1 MDRLHTVALLFALAA
16 GCKKE
21 GGEEKGKPVEED
33 EGRINAVET
42 APKKAVSVDEF
53 CDVLPKSAGE
63 AKPLLL
69 PPLAAGQ
76 SAPAATGWRWV
87 NVWATWCHPC
97 VEEMPLLASWQKQ
110 LAGEG
115 LKYELLFVSADDT
128 DAEIDAFR
136 KQHPATPTSLR
147 IDKPDSALPTWLGAI
162 GIGENAPIPV
172 HLLVDP
178 AGKVRCVRAGQVKE
192 SDLPAVRSLL
202 KSG

>member
-1 MDRLHTVALLFALAA
+1 MDRLHTVVLLLALSA

-42 APKKAVSVDEF
+42 VEKKAVSVEEF

-63 AKPLLL
+63 AKPLLM

-97 VEEMPLLASWQKQ
+97 VEEMPLLAAWQKQ

-115 LKYELLFVSADDT
+115 LKYDLLFVSADDT
-128 DAEIDAFR
+128 DQEIDAFR
-136 KQHPATPTSLR
+136 KQHPATPSSLR
-147 IDKPDSALPTWLGAI
+147 IDKPDTALPTWLGAI